1 MLGCERIQCRK
12 DSHSNAHGQRQSFQ
26 NRIEQFAD
34 RVAGGLFFIL
44 AAQQFIQRKAKDFC
58 Q

>member
-1 MLGCERIQCRK
+1 MLGRERMQCRK
-12 DSHSNAHGQRQSFQ
+12 DSHGNAHGQRQSFQ

-34 RVAGGLFFIL
+34 RVAGELFFIL
-44 AAQQFIQRKAKDFC
+44 AAQQLIQCKAKNFC